1 MSAPASLLVCGE
13 YFVTEHGGEGLCMA
27 VEPRARCYIEFDE
40 ARAAGGDKKNADKN
54 LTPKT
59 ILLTCAGGTEMRFD
73 NARDNALF
81 CAAEDCAALY
91 NILYAPLP
99 AAQNTRANF
108 SAAAATISVDTNAF
122 YEGEKK
128 LGFGSSESAA
138 LLLCAAIA
146 LREGRDP
153 LSNLQALAAH
163 AAYAHF
169 LWQGKKGSGYGA
181 FASAFGGVGLY
192 KNLHTNTAGS
202 EPENANRG
210 APPFFANQWNA
221 MDSSLYDA
229 VPWYF
234 WKSPKSVS
242 SPSAL
247 QCYRA
252 WKAAHPRAAQN
263 FARANETLF
272 AALRGEFFGARA
284 PHNGMPGAA
293 ATVRAWR
300 EAIETSK
307 AIGLALGKKIGV
319 SARITLPA
327 EPNKNERARHKKNNA
342 AIYKAS
348 GAGAECALA
357 LTFGEELPMLRRL
370 AIAPPPGIRYDA

>member
-27 VEPRARCYIEFDE
+27 VEPRARCTIEFE
-40 ARAAGGDKKNADKN
+40 ESKTGARRNSNNKKNPAVPKTTLLTRAGGK
-54 LTPKT
+54 
-59 ILLTCAGGTEMRFD
+59 EMCFE
-73 NARDNALF
+73 NARDNDLF
-81 CAAEDCAALY
+81 CAAEDCATLY
-91 NILYAPLP
+91 GSLYGPMTVP
-99 AAQNTRANF
+99 RAAVQNMHAHNAR
-108 SAAAATISVDTNAF
+108 AAATITVDTNAF
-122 YEGEKK
+122 YEKEKK

-138 LLLCAAIA
+138 LLLCAALA
-146 LREGRDP
+146 LRVRRDP

-192 KNLHTNTAGS
+192 KNLHTNNAGS

-210 APPFFANQWNA
+210 APPFFANQWTAMNHALYNA
-221 MDSSLYDA
+221 TS
-229 VPWYF
+229 WYF

-247 QCYRA
+247 QCYLA
-252 WKAAHPRAAQN
+252 WQAAHPRAAQN

-272 AALRGEFFGARA
+272 AAVRGAFFGART
-284 PHNGMPGAA
+284 PHNVMPGTAA
-293 ATVRAWR
+293 MRAWITV
-300 EAIETSK
+300 IETSK
-307 AIGLALGKKIGV
+307 ALGLDIGKKIGV
-319 SARITLPA
+319 SARISLPA
-327 EPNKNERARHKKNNA
+327 ECNKKSLA
-342 AIYKAS
+342 AYKAS

-357 LTFGEELPMLRRL
+357 LNVGQELPMLRRL
-370 AIAPPPGIRYDA
+370 AIASPPGIRYDA